1 MEHIINLITPTVAP
15 VVQTLDSTI
24 HQIEIYVIYPVN
36 SVMHLSPTTGTRLLF
51 HSILTA
57 SAVIPG
63 KILSTP
69 ICELIL
75 VWTRNLV
82 AWFSRK
88 SSSHSTVSVAEKKEN
103 KLKTPSKNYNSSL
116 RFKNENYYEDEFKLV
131 HQYSKRGCF
140 LVEGFQS
147 LARSHNDETCFHDYD
162 IPAKTRNRMTAAM
175 AFSCQTDA
183 DSRALTT

>member
-1 MEHIINLITPTVAP
+1 
-15 VVQTLDSTI
+15 
-24 HQIEIYVIYPVN
+24 
-36 SVMHLSPTTGTRLLF
+36 MHLSPTTGVKFLF

-103 KLKTPSKNYNSSL
+103 KLKTPKKNYNSSL
-116 RFKNENYYEDEFKLV
+116 RFKNENYYEDEIKLV
-131 HQYSKRGCF
+131 HQYSKRGF
-140 LVEGFQS
+140 F
-147 LARSHNDETCFHDYD
+147 
-162 IPAKTRNRMTAAM
+162 
-175 AFSCQTDA
+175 
-183 DSRALTT
+183 